1 MTVAPAHAGA
11 SVSLWR
17 YLNAPDRRRRIRPGE
32 RGQLRERGGLPGL
45 CSRPWPG
52 LRRRGCG
59 TEAALRN
66 ATLYLDG
73 EYTYRGERAT
83 DIQALEW
90 PRTVA
95 TGVPREVVN
104 ACCELAARALKSP
117 LWQDV
122 SGTTVGA
129 AIEKTVGPITTK
141 YANAAGARNDGQT
154 RYAGVTAMLRRWLSS
169 YGSSVKLVRC

>member
-1 MTVAPAHAGA
+1 MLFRGRQPEA
-11 SVSLWR
+11 SIWR
-17 YLNAPDRRRRIRPGE
+17 RFRTSPDGFTFRR
-32 RGQLRERGGLPGL
+32 
-45 CSRPWPG
+45 
-52 LRRRGCG
+52 
-59 TEAALRN
+59 
-66 ATLYLDG
+66 DG
-73 EYTYRGERAT
+73 EVYEAHVV
-83 DIQALEW
+83 ANAELA
-90 PRTVA
+90 VA

>member
-1 MTVAPAHAGA
+1 MPLIVEDGT
-11 SVSLWR
+11 
-17 YLNAPDRRRRIRPGE
+17 
-32 RGQLRERGGLPGL
+32 GLPNADSYVSVADCQAYAAAHGL
-45 CSRPWPG
+45 AFAG
-52 LRRRGCG
+52 EEAAL
-59 TEAALRN
+59 EAALRN

-83 DIQALEW
+83 GTQALEW
-90 PRTVA
+90 PRTVVD
-95 TGVPREVVN
+95 GVPREVVS
-104 ACCELAARALKSP
+104 ACCELAVRALKGP

-122 SGTTVGA
+122 SSTTAGA

-141 YANAAGARNDGQT
+141 YATAEGVRNDGQT

>member
-1 MTVAPAHAGA
+1 MPLIVEDGT
-11 SVSLWR
+11 
-17 YLNAPDRRRRIRPGE
+17 
-32 RGQLRERGGLPGL
+32 GLPNADSYVSVADCQTYAAAHGL
-45 CSRPWPG
+45 AFAG
-52 LRRRGCG
+52 EQAAL
-59 TEAALRN
+59 EAALRN

-83 DIQALEW
+83 DTQALEW
-90 PRTVA
+90 PRTVV
-95 TGVPREVVN
+95 TGVPREVVS
-104 ACCELAARALKSP
+104 ACCELAARALKGP

-122 SGTTVGA
+122 SSTTAGA

-141 YANAAGARNDGQT
+141 YASAAGARNDGQT